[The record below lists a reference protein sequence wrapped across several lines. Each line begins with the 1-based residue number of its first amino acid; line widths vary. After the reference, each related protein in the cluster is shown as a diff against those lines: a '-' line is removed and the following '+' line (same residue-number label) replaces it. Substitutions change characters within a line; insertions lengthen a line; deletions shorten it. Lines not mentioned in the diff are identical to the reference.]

1 MGDLHEK
8 YAILL
13 RIYDHPPVTALQPL
27 GQRSF
32 LPVVSQHS
40 TTEQTA
46 ALTFALGAERAQ
58 VEVYQRH

>member
-13 RIYDHPPVTALQPL
+13 RIYDHPPVTALRPL

-40 TTEQTA
+40 TVVSTTEQTA
-46 ALTFALGAERAQ
+46 ALTFAIGAE
-58 VEVYQRH
+58 